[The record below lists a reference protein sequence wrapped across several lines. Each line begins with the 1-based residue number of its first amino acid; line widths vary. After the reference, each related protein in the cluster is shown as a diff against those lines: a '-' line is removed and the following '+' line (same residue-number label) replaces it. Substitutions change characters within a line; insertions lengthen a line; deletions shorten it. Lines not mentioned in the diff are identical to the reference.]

1 MLRIGTAKEA
11 QEKVWN
17 DTQRLIAH
25 IQRVSSTPVTGIVG
39 GIALLRQ
46 LREETYEDLNQV
58 QHEHMILLA
67 ADWLIREARCDAR
80 TEWSWNPRQTGD
92 NTEPDLRGYLDGTIT
107 VSAEITTSKKPD
119 GVIDTRMAGTLQ
131 KLSQMQGAL
140 FYFVRTDS
148 MSSRA
153 RTKTK
158 KDQWPIEV
166 IKLPSLPTE

>member
-1 MLRIGTAKEA
+1 MPSCRPDPPRKPHQI
-11 QEKVWN
+11 
-17 DTQRLIAH
+17 
-25 IQRVSSTPVTGIVG
+25 
-39 GIALLRQ
+39 
-46 LREETYEDLNQV
+46 

-67 ADWLIREARCDAR
+67 ADWLIREGRCDAR

-92 NTEPDLRGYLDGTIT
+92 NTEPDLRGCLDGAIT

-119 GVIDTRMAGTLQ
+119 GVIATRMAGTLQ

-148 MSSRA
+148 MSNRA

-158 KDQWPIEV
+158 KAQWPIEV
-166 IKLPSLPTE
+166 VRLPTLLSE